1 MDLGQLAEEI
11 IQFQIKIS
19 EYAKNFREK
28 YIENLSSQ
36 LGEKQ
41 LVYPL
46 KPIKINQKIA
56 AVDSGITSEE
66 FHGFDLLSLRCVG
79 VIYDYRESEILIS
92 HYPNI
97 RPKLIH
103 DSKRGLENHEVNLHK
118 SLFRLKNELACGLEI
133 IEKFSPSFLL
143 LDGSIVPLISDKP
156 PSNSLVFPLYQE
168 VIQSYKTLYKKAEEN
183 DCSIVGVIK
192 DSRGKRFLEI
202 VQKYERENEIT
213 KHSIDTEF
221 LSFLLNEN
229 ERTAIISY
237 SQNPIE
243 NPILKDLG
251 EWAEKIF
258 IFYIKPISNSSAIR
272 LEFLKGKKSPDEI
285 ASTIS
290 SLSVINKE
298 YTYPAALIEADIR
311 SRITNKDIDL
321 VDKIFYSKIS
331 NRPNQ
336 LKRNIRPFR

>member
-1 MDLGQLAEEI
+1 
-11 IQFQIKIS
+11 
-19 EYAKNFREK
+19 
-28 YIENLSSQ
+28 
-36 LGEKQ
+36 
-41 LVYPL
+41 
-46 KPIKINQKIA
+46 
-56 AVDSGITSEE
+56 
-66 FHGFDLLSLRCVG
+66 
-79 VIYDYRESEILIS
+79 
-92 HYPNI
+92 
-97 RPKLIH
+97 
-103 DSKRGLENHEVNLHK
+103 
-118 SLFRLKNELACGLEI
+118 
-133 IEKFSPSFLL
+133 LL

-202 VQKYERENEIT
+202 VQKYEGENEIT
-213 KHSIDTEF
+213 RHSIDTEF

-258 IFYIKPISNSSAIR
+258 IFYIKLISNSPAIR

-285 ASTIS
+285 ASTIF